1 MPSTGAALRRFHDH
15 LEQLFGPTDAATL
28 ITVLTSVDTTNLATK
43 DDLARETALLR
54 AEMVGM
60 KHEVIAAFRG
70 ELNAAITAQTRPL
83 LISLVA
89 TAVVFAGSLLGA
101 AALS

>member
-1 MPSTGAALRRFHDH
+1 
-15 LEQLFGPTDAATL
+15 
-28 ITVLTSVDTTNLATK
+28 VLTSVDTTNLVTK
-43 DDLARETALLR
+43 EDLAHEAALLR
-54 AEMVGM
+54 AEMAGM

-70 ELNAAITAQTRPL
+70 ELNAAIAAQTKPL

-101 AALS
+101 VALA

>member
-1 MPSTGAALRRFHDH
+1 M
-15 LEQLFGPTDAATL
+15 
-28 ITVLTSVDTTNLATK
+28 LTSVDTTNLVTK
-43 DDLARETALLR
+43 EDLAREAALLR
-54 AEMVGM
+54 AEMNGL

-101 AALS
+101 VQLA